1 MTTAET
7 LATARSITRGSTCF
21 VIPHGDRFKVCRRI
35 GRRIVS
41 LGHRSDPARL
51 FAWLRRLTRCEVA

>member
-1 MTTAET
+1 MTQAEA
-7 LATARSITRGSTCF
+7 LAKSRVIAAGSSCF
-21 VIPHGDRFKVCRRI
+21 LLASGGVFKVCRRI

-51 FAWLRRLTRCEVA
+51 FAWLRRLTRCEAA